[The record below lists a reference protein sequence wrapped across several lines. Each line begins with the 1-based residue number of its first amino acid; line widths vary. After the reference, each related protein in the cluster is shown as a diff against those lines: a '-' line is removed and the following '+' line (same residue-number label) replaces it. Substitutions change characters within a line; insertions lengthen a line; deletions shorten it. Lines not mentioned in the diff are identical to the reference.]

1 METPVN
7 VAIGGRILD
16 IVKRQGEYVER
27 GDILLIFEAMKMY
40 NEVKSP
46 VNGVIKTVYVFR
58 GERVREGQLC
68 MMLTSV

>member
-16 IVKRQGEYVER
+16 IVKQQGEYVQKGEV
-27 GDILLIFEAMKMY
+27 LFTLEAMKME

-46 VNGVIKTVYVFR
+46 TNGVIKTVYVFR

-68 MMLTSV
+68 MMLTSP